1 MPRVATDAGPKRE
14 RPEPAGDVA
23 GISGIGCALP
33 SRVVDNAEIGARLG
47 VDEEWIASRTG
58 VRERR
63 LAVEETLTD
72 LATAAGSEALSD
84 AEVEATNVDLV
95 LVATLTADDLLP
107 PAAPL
112 VAGRL
117 GAEGAGAVDLN
128 AACTG
133 FLSALQYAAAQVE
146 VGRAGTVLVIG
157 ADLLSRVTDSDDRA
171 TAGLFADGA
180 GAVVVTA
187 GGRGAIGPI
196 LLRSDASDAELIVA
210 SHAERKIRMAGLPT
224 YKLAVAKLTEV
235 TLELVEGSGLALEEV
250 DVFVYHQ
257 ANHRII
263 AAVGDRLGLD
273 ETRVIDCID
282 RFGNTSSASIPIA
295 LAEAASSGRLPAGS
309 RVLMGAFGAGFTWGA
324 GLLEWR

>member
-1 MPRVATDAGPKRE
+1 MSRVATKAGPTGE
-14 RPEPAGDVA
+14 RPKGGDGVA

-33 SRVVDNAEIGARLG
+33 RRVVGNAEIGARLG

-72 LATAAGSEALSD
+72 LATAAGSEALAD
-84 AEVEATNVDLV
+84 AEVDAAEVDLV

-133 FLSALQYAAAQVE
+133 FLSALQYAAGVVE
-146 VGRAGTVLVIG
+146 VGGAGTVLVIG
-157 ADLLSRVTDSDDRA
+157 ADLLSRVTDRDDRA
-171 TAGLFADGA
+171 TAGLLADGA

-196 LLRSDASDAELIVA
+196 LLRSDASDAELVVA

-224 YKLAVAKLTEV
+224 YKVAVAKLTEV
-235 TLELVEGSGLALEEV
+235 TRELAEETGLALDEI
-250 DVFVYHQ
+250 DLFVYHQ

-263 AAVGDRLGLD
+263 AAVGGRLGLD
-273 ETRVIDCID
+273 EARVIDCID

-295 LAEAASSGRLPAGS
+295 LAEAAAADRLQTGS